1 MSPFDLTD
9 PNLLTIST
17 PWVAQAWHALLRDLH
32 TKGRLVVQHEPWTPR
47 YERARLK
54 LRDLLAGLQVL
65 GWQHGEQ
72 EGALELALW
81 ALDPNHIRRGWYAC
95 VRVVW
100 RDGAPTYAHLYC
112 FYDGRDQIPSVFTL
126 ATARSLARDGRF
138 HVP

>member
-100 RDGAPTYAHLYC
+100 RDGAPTYAHLY
-112 FYDGRDQIPSVFTL
+112 
-126 ATARSLARDGRF
+126 
-138 HVP
+138 